1 MKSTISVILA
11 ALAFSD
17 TVLADVY
24 LQSPPGSN
32 NRLDE
37 QNRERANG
45 NRMFDS
51 QNNNRGGYNVG
62 KMIYY
67 QGEDIPLD
75 WTNQHGTSKYQMENS
90 EFIVQYMCS
99 AMVRDG
105 TTTRTI
111 PIKATECYNYDCD
124 TDVRF
129 GRHESL
135 EFYETC
141 THTERNQG
149 LFTINQNLKGNTAKY
164 TRQNPQGTRHAYECP
179 EERDY
184 YPYWRPS
191 PWVDALI
198 ITADPDRCA
207 GYQAESQNV
216 KARTECKFPQA
227 YFDAGGNLN
236 NVQYPLDEAAC
247 TQLTKTITVTDD
259 QGNQSQQTFT
269 AEWNTVPAHGV
280 AAPDCQLVS
289 QTRANHLGNPGGK
302 NLYGTTWKIPDTIP
316 AGSQC
321 VMRLRYNITTNDYM
335 AWESGASLNVGLNA
349 TAAMNAD
356 VNGKPNPNNDPAE
369 YAIWE
374 KFGLERDDVE
384 GEFRGTAQEKI
395 DSRGYVFKNNPQ
407 VDAFGAMLNGIIP
420 NDGNGNARKIK
431 MQLAI
436 NTAQFGRTFQDRT
449 HYFFVEERPTNV
461 PADAVIK
468 LQTVRGKRGNI
479 VQTFPATEYFMHP
492 ERTYARVNEYVHF
505 AWTGSNTNPN
515 NNDGQG
521 KQGTDRSNMIVQRVD
536 QYDTTGQTQGF
547 TVGYSDFTKDMA
559 FIAGAAD
566 VGSAMTSYPGYVKRP
581 DAYVVPAQFEQEV
594 NLDAFGGIGEE
605 MLVLL
610 GTTRQSPHDM
620 GNMEELD
627 DAAASFQSTPVKMNT
642 PGCTNYL
649 STRNNNF
656 SNRAQKGKF
665 CVAEGDVGEV
675 RVPSSGTSYVPER
688 GASSVTWWPD
698 AVTGLDNAMV
708 MVENT
713 DTTAIVHIG
722 EVNLQGT
729 MTVNTEYVAQSLMK
743 ATYVWQAECTRD
755 QRASDGTCNLEWISI
770 PYSKLTV
777 DGSSVA
783 SADVGNTGTF
793 KVIQEPNPGP
803 ILALT
808 VAILAFAGAIAWV
821 LLNKCG
827 DKCPESMQ
835 RFRWENMRKEK
846 GVSNPTVQE
855 TNGKAPP
862 PFPGNKSEI

>member
-1 MKSTISVILA
+1 MKSTTSIILA
-11 ALAFSD
+11 GLAFSN
-17 TVLADVY
+17 TLVLADVY
-24 LQSPPGSN
+24 FQSPPGSN

-45 NRMFDS
+45 NRVFDS

-75 WTNQHGTSKYQMENS
+75 WTNQHGASKYQMENS

-99 AMVRDG
+99 PMIRDG

-111 PIKATECYNYDCD
+111 PTKATECYSYDCD

-141 THTERNQG
+141 THTARNEG
-149 LFTINQNLKGNTAKY
+149 LFTVNQNLKGDTAKY

-198 ITADPDRCA
+198 VTADADRCA
-207 GYQAESQNV
+207 AYQAESQNV
-216 KARTECKFPQA
+216 KARYECKFSEA

-236 NVQYPLDEAAC
+236 GVTYPLDGTACAA
-247 TQLTKTITVTDD
+247 LTKTITVTDD
-259 QGNQSQQTFT
+259 QGNDTQQTFT
-269 AEWNTVPAHGV
+269 AVWNTVAAHGV
-280 AAPDCQLVS
+280 EAPACKLIS
-289 QTRANHLGNPGGK
+289 QTRSNHLGNPGGK
-302 NLYGTTWKIPDTIP
+302 NLYGTTWKIPDTVP

-321 VMRLRYNITTNDYM
+321 VMRMRYNITTADYQ
-335 AWESGASLNVGLNA
+335 AWDTGASLKVGANA
-349 TAAMNAD
+349 TAAMNS
-356 VNGKPNPNNDPAE
+356 NKNKPNPNNDPAE

-374 KFGLERDDVE
+374 KFGLDRSDVSDDFNE
-384 GEFRGTAQEKI
+384 GNG
-395 DSRGYVFKNNPQ
+395 DRGYVFKNNPN
-407 VDAFGAMLNGIIP
+407 VDAFGPMLNGIIP
-420 NDGNGNARKIK
+420 NDNNGDPRQIK
-431 MQLAI
+431 LQLAV

-449 HYFFVEERPTNV
+449 HYFFVEERPANI
-461 PADAVIK
+461 PAEAVIK

-479 VQTFPATEYFMHP
+479 VQTFPATEYYMHP
-492 ERTYARVNEYVHF
+492 ERTYAKVGEYVHF

-536 QYDTTGQTQGF
+536 QYETTK
-547 TVGYSDFTKDMA
+547 YSDYTADMA
-559 FIAGAAD
+559 FIAGAVD
-566 VGSAMTSYPGYVKRP
+566 TGSAMTSYPGYVKRP

-594 NLDAFGGIGEE
+594 NLEAFGGIGEQ
-605 MLVLL
+605 MLVML
-610 GTTRQSPHDM
+610 GTTRQTPHDM

-627 DAAASFQSTPVKMNT
+627 DAAASFQSAPVKMNT

-665 CVAEGDVGEV
+665 CVAAGDVGEV
-675 RVPSSGTSYVPER
+675 RVPPAGTTYWPQT

-698 AVTGLDNAMV
+698 AVSGLDNAMV
-708 MVENT
+708 MVEKT
-713 DTTAIVHIG
+713 ETTSIVHIG

-729 MTVNTEYVAQSLMK
+729 MTVNAEYVAQSLMNAK
-743 ATYVWQAECTRD
+743 YVWQPECTRD
-755 QRASDGTCNLEWISI
+755 ERAADGSCNLEWISI
-770 PYSKLTV
+770 EFSKLNV

-783 SADVGNTGTF
+783 SADVSNTGTF

-803 ILALT
+803 IIALT
-808 VAILAFAGAIAWV
+808 VAVLAFAGAIGWV

-827 DKCPESMQ
+827 NRCPESLH
-835 RFRWENMRKEK
+835 RFRWDNMRQDK
-846 GVSNPTVQE
+846 GVSNPSIQT
-855 TNGKAPP
+855 TSGKAPP
-862 PFPGNKSEI
+862 PFPGSKSEPPPFK